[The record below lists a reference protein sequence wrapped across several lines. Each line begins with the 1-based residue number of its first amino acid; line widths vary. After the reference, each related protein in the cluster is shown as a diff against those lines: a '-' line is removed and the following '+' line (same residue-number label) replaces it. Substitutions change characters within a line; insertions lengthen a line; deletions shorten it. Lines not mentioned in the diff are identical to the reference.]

1 MLYLTYYCY
10 SEPMKRS
17 LLAIL
22 ITVFAL
28 AAMSLVLIQINQM
41 RQTFLLSDNMFN
53 TAVGNAMDQ
62 VMENI
67 ADDDIY
73 TQQPTF
79 SSLDSLIADELLE
92 AGIDLKPEM
101 GIYDASLDEFY
112 YCSQPGMENR
122 PRNSPF
128 KYSYHPSGIISSNQ
142 DFIILA
148 FPKTALFLR
157 QNSHLY
163 FYMSIFLIVVVV
175 LLFAISMV
183 VAVNQH
189 KVDEMKTAFVNNMT
203 HEIKTPIATIGLAC
217 EMLKEGDTGHDPTA
231 SQALNIISDENRRMR
246 ILVETILQSSKM
258 ADPRF
263 PLDRKEVDI
272 NATVRAV
279 LQSFRLAIDNT
290 GGTLITEL
298 KADPPTLFADE
309 LHITNMIYNLVD
321 NAIKYSG
328 QNICVTVATATEGKN
343 IVVSVSDRGIG
354 IARREQRRIFDK
366 FYRVS
371 TGDVHN
377 VKGFGIG
384 LNYVAQVVKL
394 HHGHIGLQSQP
405 GEGSTFTVKLP
416 RY

>member
-1 MLYLTYYCY
+1 
-10 SEPMKRS
+10 MKRS

-122 PRNSPF
+122 LRTSPF

-142 DFIILA
+142 YFIILA